1 MKETHNG
8 VADLLRLHSQVWKRL
23 RTIPEVSGLGIGLR
37 DDGRE
42 SHPDIAWRIYVDGP
56 ATRSLLD
63 ETCGIP
69 REIAGFPTEVIRKQP
84 SFACYGNSFEGTIKP
99 GLQVTRK
106 NNSGGGG
113 TLGCFARVVGQ
124 PKKIVL
130 LSNSHVLY
138 GPSAGADTKI
148 GQPEVSCCCCHV
160 IGKNRGNGKNA
171 FNKVKVEVS
180 HPSMPSSEIHEGSEI
195 DCAAAVVNNKRPFT
209 NESEFYGMITGTPP
223 AGTLGV
229 SAGDSVQKVGSETG
243 HTTGKIVEFNTAT
256 TFLSGGTGTVP
267 NILFPKS
274 FLAPGASSVG
284 AQAMINQ
291 FVVIPDPDP
300 TNPSLPTHFGAEGDS
315 GAVVVNSAKQVIGM
329 LTHVILMSP
338 TTNQVFG
345 PFMTTPFP
353 PHVGALGIV
362 SPIGPA
368 LAALGVEIVNNMSG
382 SCDNRGSRFE
392 GSARSSAA
400 TRGGYRSGGHT
411 SRSGAR
417 GAPEEIRSGDTQE
430 ARRTPARSDSAVP

>member
-1 MKETHNG
+1 MREIDDRA
-8 VADLLRLHSQVWKRL
+8 ADLLRLHPEVWKRL
-23 RTIPEVSGLGIGLR
+23 GTIPGVCGLGIGLP

-56 ATRSLLD
+56 ATRSLPN

-84 SFACYGNSFEGTIKP
+84 SFACYGNSFEGTLKP

-124 PKKIVL
+124 PNKIVL

-180 HPSMPSSEIHEGSEI
+180 HPSMPSGEIHEGSEI

-223 AGTLGV
+223 AGTLAE
-229 SAGDSVQKVGSETG
+229 SPLET
-243 HTTGKIVEFNTAT
+243 
-256 TFLSGGTGTVP
+256 
-267 NILFPKS
+267 
-274 FLAPGASSVG
+274 ASKRLGRKRV
-284 AQAMINQ
+284 
-291 FVVIPDPDP
+291 
-300 TNPSLPTHFGAEGDS
+300 
-315 GAVVVNSAKQVIGM
+315 
-329 LTHVILMSP
+329 
-338 TTNQVFG
+338 
-345 PFMTTPFP
+345 TP
-353 PHVGALGIV
+353 
-362 SPIGPA
+362 
-368 LAALGVEIVNNMSG
+368 
-382 SCDNRGSRFE
+382 
-392 GSARSSAA
+392 
-400 TRGGYRSGGHT
+400 
-411 SRSGAR
+411 
-417 GAPEEIRSGDTQE
+417 
-430 ARRTPARSDSAVP
+430 PARSLSSIQFRPLSAGVQEQSRTFSFPKAFWHPALVPSVHKP